1 MLCKAAPTNPVP
13 GASHQPHPPVPG
25 TVKAR
30 PTGQLEAEGLLQVG
44 TAIVVHN
51 LPEMQAAIIQQG
63 QEATLVGEQR
73 PSWAGGD
80 WEGDLGAK
88 S

>member
-1 MLCKAAPTNPVP
+1 M
-13 GASHQPHPPVPG
+13 
-25 TVKAR
+25 
-30 PTGQLEAEGLLQVG
+30 
-44 TAIVVHN
+44 VHN

-73 PSWAGGD
+73 PSWAGED
-80 WEGDLGAK
+80 WEGDLGAE